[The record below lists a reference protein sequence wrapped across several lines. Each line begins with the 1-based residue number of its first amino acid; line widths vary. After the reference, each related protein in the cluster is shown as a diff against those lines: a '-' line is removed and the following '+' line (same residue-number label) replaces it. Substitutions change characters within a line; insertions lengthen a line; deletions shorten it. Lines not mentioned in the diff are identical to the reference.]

1 MISEER
7 TINLLSI
14 TNDLGFLVSAAVFA
28 AAVAL
33 FLFGALV
40 FLPALQTRKLVAH
53 SLKAEGAV
61 DVRSQAGQE
70 QLAKIAAQRPVD
82 AYFRTMEKERQEPS
96 ALEAKLFRAGFYQA
110 SAPLIYTLSRLGAVC
125 VGFLP
130 AYTLLSRVLPPHL
143 PGYFAL
149 AGSALLGL
157 GCIVIPSILL
167 DRFENAQKETYR
179 RGFPD
184 FMDMMITCAD
194 AGMSL
199 EAAVERVSAE
209 LAATHKWLGIQL
221 AIMNL
226 QLRAGKPLREGL
238 RELADRIGLEEARAL
253 AVLFRQS
260 EELGTSLT
268 DALRVYSDEMR
279 SQRIL
284 TAEEKANSLP
294 VKMMIPLGLCIFP
307 VVLMVI
313 MLPVIIR
320 MKGIF
325 F

>member
-1 MISEER
+1 M
-7 TINLLSI
+7 LSNI
-14 TNDLGFLVSAAVFA
+14 QGLSFLVSTAVFVA
-28 AAVAL
+28 AASL

-40 FLPALQTRKLVAH
+40 FLPALQTRKLVAQ
-53 SLKAEGAV
+53 SLTSEGIV
-61 DVRSQAGQE
+61 DRRSLAGQE
-70 QLAKIAAQRPVD
+70 QLLKISAQRPVD
-82 AYFRTMEKERQEPS
+82 AYFRSMEKERNEPN
-96 ALEAKLFRAGFYQA
+96 ALEAKLFRAGFYQP

-125 VGFLP
+125 IGFLV
-130 AYTLLSRVLPPHL
+130 AYALLVRVLPPQL
-143 PGYFAL
+143 PAFMAF
-149 AGSALLGL
+149 AGSALFGL
-157 GCIVIPSILL
+157 ACIVIPAILL
-167 DRFENAQKETYR
+167 DRFENAQKQIYR

-199 EAAVERVSAE
+199 EAAVERVGAE
-209 LAATHKWLGIQL
+209 LAGTHKWLGIQL

-226 QLRAGKPLREGL
+226 QLRAGKPLREAL
-238 RELADRIGLEEARAL
+238 RELADRIGLEEARSL

-268 DALRVYSDEMR
+268 EALRVYSDEMR
-279 SQRIL
+279 GQRIL
-284 TAEEKANSLP
+284 TAEEKANALP

-307 VVLMVI
+307 VVMMVI

>member
-1 MISEER
+1 M
-7 TINLLSI
+7 LSNI
-14 TNDLGFLVSAAVFA
+14 QGLSFLVSTAVFVAAVS
-28 AAVAL
+28 L

-40 FLPALQTRKLVAH
+40 FLPALQTRKLVAQ
-53 SLKAEGAV
+53 SLTSEGIV
-61 DVRSQAGQE
+61 DHRSLAGQE
-70 QLAKIAAQRPVD
+70 QLLKISAQRPVD
-82 AYFRTMEKERQEPS
+82 AYFRSMEKERNEPN
-96 ALEAKLFRAGFYQA
+96 ALEAKLFRAGFYQP

-125 VGFLP
+125 IGFLV
-130 AYTLLSRVLPPHL
+130 AYALLVRVLPPQL
-143 PGYFAL
+143 PAIMAF
-149 AGSALLGL
+149 AGSALFGL
-157 GCIVIPSILL
+157 ACIVVPAILL
-167 DRFENAQKETYR
+167 DRFENAQKQVYR

-199 EAAVERVSAE
+199 EAAVERVGAE
-209 LAATHKWLGIQL
+209 LAGTHKWLGIQL

-226 QLRAGKPLREGL
+226 QMRAGKPLREAL
-238 RELADRIGLEEARAL
+238 RELADRIGLEEARSL

-279 SQRIL
+279 GQRIL
-284 TAEEKANSLP
+284 SAEEKANALP

-307 VVLMVI
+307 VVMMVI

-320 MKGIF
+320 MRGIF

>member
-1 MISEER
+1 MFSN
-7 TINLLSI
+7 TQDLS
-14 TNDLGFLVSAAVFA
+14 LLVSIAVFL

-33 FLFGALV
+33 FLVGSLV
-40 FLPALQTRKLVAH
+40 FLPALQTRKLVAQ
-53 SLKAEGAV
+53 SLMAGGIPNR
-61 DVRSQAGQE
+61 RSLVGQE
-70 QLAKIAAQRPVD
+70 ELARISAQRPVE
-82 AYFRTMEKERQEPS
+82 AYFRSIEKERDEPS
-96 ALEAKLFRAGFYQA
+96 ALDAKLFRAGFYQS

-125 VGFLP
+125 VGFV
-130 AYTLLSRVLPPHL
+130 ATYALLSQILPPQL
-143 PGYFAL
+143 PSLVAFG
-149 AGSALLGL
+149 GSALLGL
-157 GCIVIPSILL
+157 ACIVIPSIAL
-167 DRFENAQKETYR
+167 DRFENGQKQIYR

-199 EAAVERVSAE
+199 EAAVERVSDE
-209 LAATHKWLGIQL
+209 LAGTHKWLGIQL
-221 AIMNL
+221 SIMNL
-226 QLRAGKPLREGL
+226 QLRAGKPLREAL
-238 RELADRIGLEEARAL
+238 RELSDRIGLEEARAL

-268 DALRVYSDEMR
+268 EALRVYSDEMR
-279 SQRIL
+279 GQRIL
-284 TAEEKANSLP
+284 RAEERANSLP

-307 VVLMVI
+307 VVMMVV

>member
-1 MISEER
+1 MLSNTQDIS
-7 TINLLSI
+7 LLIS
-14 TNDLGFLVSAAVFA
+14 VAVFL

-33 FLFGALV
+33 FLFGALIL
-40 FLPALQTRKLVAH
+40 LPVLQTRRLVTQ
-53 SLKAEGAV
+53 SLIAEGIT
-61 DVRSQAGQE
+61 DRRSLAGQE
-70 QLAKIAAQRPVD
+70 QLARISAQRPVD
-82 AYFRTMEKERQEPS
+82 AYFRTVEKERGEPN
-96 ALEAKLFRAGFYQA
+96 ALEAKLFRAGFYQS
-110 SAPLIYTLSRLGAVC
+110 SAPLIYTLSRIGAVGI
-125 VGFLP
+125 GFLGVY
-130 AYTLLSRVLPPHL
+130 ALLSRILPPYL
-143 PGYFAL
+143 PGFVAL
-149 AGSALLGL
+149 AAAALFGL
-157 GCIVIPSILL
+157 ACLVVPSVML
-167 DRFENAQKETYR
+167 DRFENAQKHIYR
-179 RGFPD
+179 RSFPD

-199 EAAVERVSAE
+199 EAAVERVSTEMAG
-209 LAATHKWLGIQL
+209 THKWLGIQL

-226 QLRAGKPLREGL
+226 QLRAGKPLREAL
-238 RELADRIGLEEARAL
+238 RELADRVGLEEARAL

-268 DALRVYSDEMR
+268 EALRVYSDEMR

-284 TAEEKANSLP
+284 HAEERANALP

-320 MKGIF
+320 MKGVF

>member
-1 MISEER
+1 MAS
-7 TINLLSI
+7 
-14 TNDLGFLVSAAVFA
+14 VAVFITA
-28 AAVAL
+28 MAI
-33 FLFGALV
+33 FLFNALV
-40 FLPALQTRKLVAH
+40 FLPALQRRKLVTQ
-53 SLKAEGAV
+53 SLIEEGTTNR
-61 DVRSQAGQE
+61 RSL
-70 QLAKIAAQRPVD
+70 LATEEIAKTAARRPVE
-82 AYFRTMEKERQEPS
+82 AYFRSMEKERNEPS
-96 ALEAKLFRAGFYQA
+96 ALEAKLFRAGFYKP
-110 SAPLIYTLSRLGAVC
+110 SAPIIYTLSRLVIVSVAFLAFYAV
-125 VGFLP
+125 
-130 AYTLLSRVLPPHL
+130 LSRILPPQL
-143 PGYFAL
+143 PGVITF
-149 AGSALLGL
+149 AGSAVLGL
-157 GCIVIPSILL
+157 ACIVIPSIML
-167 DRFENAQKETYR
+167 DRFESAQKQIYR

-199 EAAVERVSAE
+199 EASVERVGAE
-209 LAATHKWLGIQL
+209 LAGTHKWLGIQL

-226 QLRAGKPLREGL
+226 QLRAGKPLREAL

-268 DALRVYSDEMR
+268 DALRVYSAEMR
-279 SQRIL
+279 GQRIL
-284 TAEEKANSLP
+284 SAEERANALP

-307 VVLMVI
+307 VVLMVV

>member
-1 MISEER
+1 MFSNIQDLSVLIS
-7 TINLLSI
+7 
-14 TNDLGFLVSAAVFA
+14 VAVFV

-40 FLPALQTRKLVAH
+40 FLPALQTRTLVAQ
-53 SLKAEGAV
+53 SLMAEGIA
-61 DVRSQAGQE
+61 DRRSLAGQE
-70 QLAKIAAQRPVD
+70 LLAKISAQRPVD
-82 AYFRTMEKERQEPS
+82 AYFRSMEKERDEPN
-96 ALEAKLFRAGFYQA
+96 AIEAKLFRAGFYQA

-125 VGFLP
+125 AGFLA
-130 AYTLLSRVLPPHL
+130 AYALLSRVLPPQL
-143 PGYFAL
+143 PGFIGF
-149 AGSALLGL
+149 AGSALFGL
-157 GCIVIPSILL
+157 ACIVVPAILL
-167 DRFENAQKETYR
+167 DRFENAQKEIYR
-179 RGFPD
+179 RAFPD

-199 EAAVERVSAE
+199 EAAVERVSSE
-209 LAATHKWLGIQL
+209 LAGTHKWLGIQL

-226 QLRAGKPLREGL
+226 QLRAGKPLREAL
-238 RELADRIGLEEARAL
+238 RDLADRIGLDEARAL

-268 DALRVYSDEMR
+268 DALRVYSEEMR

-284 TAEEKANSLP
+284 HAEERANSLP

-307 VVLMVI
+307 VVMMVI

>member
-1 MISEER
+1 MFSAIQD
-7 TINLLSI
+7 LSV
-14 TNDLGFLVSAAVFA
+14 LVSIAVFV

-33 FLFGALV
+33 FLFGSLV
-40 FLPALQTRKLVAH
+40 FLPALQTRKLVAQ
-53 SLKAEGAV
+53 SLMAEGIA
-61 DVRSQAGQE
+61 DRRSLVGQE

-82 AYFRTMEKERQEPS
+82 AYFRSIEKERDQPS
-96 ALEAKLFRAGFYQA
+96 ALDAKLFRAGFYQS

-125 VGFLP
+125 VGFLA
-130 AYTLLSRVLPPHL
+130 AYALLSRVLPAQL
-143 PGYFAL
+143 PSL
-149 AGSALLGL
+149 VPLIGSALFGL
-157 GCIVIPSILL
+157 ACLVVPSVML
-167 DRFENAQKETYR
+167 DRFEKRQKQVYR

-199 EAAVERVSAE
+199 EAAVERVSQE
-209 LAATHKWLGIQL
+209 LAGTHKWLGIQL
-221 AIMNL
+221 SIMTL
-226 QLRAGKPLREGL
+226 QLRAGKPLREAL
-238 RELADRIGLEEARAL
+238 RELADRVGLDEARAL

-268 DALRVYSDEMR
+268 EALRVYSDEMR

-284 TAEEKANSLP
+284 SAEERANSLP

-307 VVLMVI
+307 VVMMII

-320 MKGIF
+320 MRGVF

>member
-1 MISEER
+1 M
-7 TINLLSI
+7 
-14 TNDLGFLVSAAVFA
+14 FVA
-28 AAVAL
+28 AASL

-40 FLPALQTRKLVAH
+40 FLPALQTRKLVAQ
-53 SLKAEGAV
+53 SLTSEGIV
-61 DVRSQAGQE
+61 DRRSLAGQE
-70 QLAKIAAQRPVD
+70 QLLKISAQRPVD
-82 AYFRTMEKERQEPS
+82 AYFRSMEKERNEPN
-96 ALEAKLFRAGFYQA
+96 ALEAKLFRAGFYQP

-125 VGFLP
+125 IGFLV
-130 AYTLLSRVLPPHL
+130 AYALLVRVLPPQL
-143 PGYFAL
+143 PAFTAFV
-149 AGSALLGL
+149 GSALFGL
-157 GCIVIPSILL
+157 ACIVIPAILL
-167 DRFENAQKETYR
+167 DRFENAQKNIYR

-199 EAAVERVSAE
+199 EAAVERVGAE
-209 LAATHKWLGIQL
+209 LAGTHKWLGIQL

-226 QLRAGKPLREGL
+226 QLRAGKPLREAL
-238 RELADRIGLEEARAL
+238 RELADRIGLEEARSL

-279 SQRIL
+279 GQRIL
-284 TAEEKANSLP
+284 SAEEKANALP

-307 VVLMVI
+307 VVMMVI

>member
-1 MISEER
+1 MFSNIQD
-7 TINLLSI
+7 LS
-14 TNDLGFLVSAAVFA
+14 LLVSAAVFL

-33 FLFGALV
+33 FLVGSLV
-40 FLPALQTRKLVAH
+40 FLPALQTRKLVAQ
-53 SLKAEGAV
+53 SLMAKGIPNR
-61 DVRSQAGQE
+61 RSLVGQE
-70 QLAKIAAQRPVD
+70 ELTRISAQRPVE
-82 AYFRTMEKERQEPS
+82 AYFRSLEKERDEPS
-96 ALEAKLFRAGFYQA
+96 ALDAKLFRAGFYQS

-125 VGFLP
+125 VGFV
-130 AYTLLSRVLPPHL
+130 ATYALLSQILPPQL
-143 PGYFAL
+143 PSLVAFG
-149 AGSALLGL
+149 GSALLGL
-157 GCIVIPSILL
+157 ACIVIPSIAL
-167 DRFENAQKETYR
+167 DRFENGQKQIYR

-199 EAAVERVSAE
+199 EAAVERVSNE
-209 LAATHKWLGIQL
+209 LAGTHKWLGIQL
-221 AIMNL
+221 SIMNL
-226 QLRAGKPLREGL
+226 QLRAGKPLREAL
-238 RELADRIGLEEARAL
+238 RELSDRIGLEEARAL

-268 DALRVYSDEMR
+268 EALRVYSDEMR
-279 SQRIL
+279 GQRIL
-284 TAEEKANSLP
+284 RAEERANSLP

-307 VVLMVI
+307 VVMMIV

>member
-1 MISEER
+1 M
-7 TINLLSI
+7 
-14 TNDLGFLVSAAVFA
+14 AVFA

-33 FLFGALV
+33 FLFAALV
-40 FLPALQTRKLVAH
+40 FLPAMQTRRLVAD
-53 SLKAEGAV
+53 SLVG
-61 DVRSQAGQE
+61 DGPIDRRSILGQD
-70 QLAKIAAQRPVD
+70 QRAKIAAQKPVD
-82 AYFRTMEKERQEPS
+82 AYFKSIEKERTEPS
-96 ALEAKLFRAGFYQA
+96 ALEAKLFRAGFYQS
-110 SAPLIYTLSRLGAVC
+110 SAPLIYTLCRLGAVC
-125 VGFLP
+125 IGFLVVY
-130 AYTLLSRVLPPHL
+130 ALLSRILPEKL
-143 PGYFAL
+143 PAFIPVAGAAL
-149 AGSALLGL
+149 FGL
-157 GCIVIPSILL
+157 ACIVIPSIML
-167 DRFENAQKETYR
+167 DRFERTQKQIYR
-179 RGFPD
+179 RSFPD

-199 EAAVERVSAE
+199 EAAVERVSQE
-209 LAATHKWLGIQL
+209 MAATHKWLGIQL

-226 QLRAGKPLREGL
+226 QLRAGKPLREAL
-238 RELADRIGLEEARAL
+238 RELADRIGLDEAKAL

-268 DALRVYSDEMR
+268 EALRVYSAEMR

-284 TAEEKANSLP
+284 QAEERANALP

-307 VVLMVI
+307 VVMMVI

>member
-1 MISEER
+1 M
-7 TINLLSI
+7 
-14 TNDLGFLVSAAVFA
+14 

-33 FLFGALV
+33 FLFGALI
-40 FLPALQTRKLVAH
+40 FLPALQTRKLVAQ
-53 SLKAEGAV
+53 SLMADGIANR
-61 DVRSQAGQE
+61 RSLVGQE
-70 QLAKIAAQRPVD
+70 QIAKIAAQRPVE
-82 AYFRTMEKERQEPS
+82 AYFRSMEKERNEPS

-110 SAPLIYTLSRLGAVC
+110 SAPLIYTLSRLGAVGI
-125 VGFLP
+125 GFLA
-130 AYTLLSRVLPPHL
+130 AYALLSRVLPPQL
-143 PGYFAL
+143 PGFVTL
-149 AGSALLGL
+149 AVSALFGL

-167 DRFENAQKETYR
+167 DRFENGQKKIYR

-199 EAAVERVSAE
+199 EAAVERVSGE
-209 LAATHKWLGIQL
+209 LAGTHKWLGIQL
-221 AIMNL
+221 SIMTL
-226 QLRAGKPLREGL
+226 QLRAGKPLREAL
-238 RELADRIGLEEARAL
+238 RELADRVGLDEARAL

-268 DALRVYSDEMR
+268 DALRVYSEEMR
-279 SQRIL
+279 GQRIL
-284 TAEEKANSLP
+284 SAEERANSLP

-307 VVLMVI
+307 VVMMVI

-320 MKGIF
+320 MRGVF

>member
-1 MISEER
+1 M
-7 TINLLSI
+7 
-14 TNDLGFLVSAAVFA
+14 

-33 FLFGALV
+33 FLFGALI
-40 FLPALQTRKLVAH
+40 FLPALQTRKLVVQ
-53 SLKAEGAV
+53 SLMADGIANR
-61 DVRSQAGQE
+61 RSLVGQE
-70 QLAKIAAQRPVD
+70 QIAKIAAQRPVD
-82 AYFRTMEKERQEPS
+82 AYFKSMEKERNEPS

-110 SAPLIYTLSRLGAVC
+110 SAPLIYTLSRLGAVGI
-125 VGFLP
+125 GFLA
-130 AYTLLSRVLPPHL
+130 AYALLSRVLPPQL
-143 PGYFAL
+143 PGFVTL
-149 AGSALLGL
+149 AVSALFGL

-167 DRFENAQKETYR
+167 DRFENGQKKIYR

-199 EAAVERVSAE
+199 EAAVERVSGE
-209 LAATHKWLGIQL
+209 LAGTHKWLGIQL
-221 AIMNL
+221 SIMTL
-226 QLRAGKPLREGL
+226 QLRAGKPLREAL
-238 RELADRIGLEEARAL
+238 RELADRVGLDEARAL

-268 DALRVYSDEMR
+268 DALRVYSEEMR
-279 SQRIL
+279 GQRIL
-284 TAEEKANSLP
+284 SAEERANSLP

-307 VVLMVI
+307 VVMMVI

-320 MKGIF
+320 MRGVF

>member
-1 MISEER
+1 MFSN
-7 TINLLSI
+7 TQDLS
-14 TNDLGFLVSAAVFA
+14 LLVSIAVFL

-33 FLFGALV
+33 FLLGAFV
-40 FLPALQTRKLVAH
+40 FTPALQTRKRVAQSLLADGIPNRRSLV
-53 SLKAEGAV
+53 
-61 DVRSQAGQE
+61 GQE
-70 QLAKIAAQRPVD
+70 ELARISAQRPVE
-82 AYFRTMEKERQEPS
+82 AYFRSLKKERDEPS
-96 ALEAKLFRAGFYQA
+96 ALDAKLFRAGFYQP

-125 VGFLP
+125 VGFV
-130 AYTLLSRVLPPHL
+130 ATYALLSQILPPQL
-143 PGYFAL
+143 PSLVAFG
-149 AGSALLGL
+149 GSALLGL
-157 GCIVIPSILL
+157 ACIVIPSIAL
-167 DRFENAQKETYR
+167 DRFENGQKQIYR

-199 EAAVERVSAE
+199 EAAVERVSNE
-209 LAATHKWLGIQL
+209 LAGTHKWLGIQL
-221 AIMNL
+221 SIMTL
-226 QLRAGKPLREGL
+226 QLRAGKPLREAL
-238 RELADRIGLEEARAL
+238 RELADRIGLDEARAL

-268 DALRVYSDEMR
+268 EALRVYSDEMR
-279 SQRIL
+279 GQRIL
-284 TAEEKANSLP
+284 RAEERANSLP

-307 VVLMVI
+307 VVMMVV

>member
-1 MISEER
+1 MFSI
-7 TINLLSI
+7 IQDLS
-14 TNDLGFLVSAAVFA
+14 TLVSVAVFVA
-28 AAVAL
+28 AAAL

-40 FLPALQTRKLVAH
+40 LLPALQTRKLVAQ
-53 SLKAEGAV
+53 SLMDEGIA
-61 DVRSQAGQE
+61 DRRSLVGQE

-82 AYFRTMEKERQEPS
+82 AYFRSIEKERDEPS
-96 ALEAKLFRAGFYQA
+96 ALEAKLFRAGFYQS
-110 SAPLIYTLSRLGAVC
+110 SAPLIYILSRLGAVC
-125 VGFLP
+125 VGFL
-130 AYTLLSRVLPPHL
+130 AVYALLARVLPPSL
-143 PGYFAL
+143 PGFVAFAGAGLVGL
-149 AGSALLGL
+149 A
-157 GCIVIPSILL
+157 CIVIPSVML
-167 DRFENAQKETYR
+167 DRFENAQKEIYR

-199 EAAVERVSAE
+199 EAAVERVSSE
-209 LAATHKWLGIQL
+209 LAGTHKWLGIQL

-226 QLRAGKPLREGL
+226 QLRAGKPLREAL
-238 RELADRIGLEEARAL
+238 RELADRIGLDEARAL

-268 DALRVYSDEMR
+268 EALRVYSEEMR

-284 TAEEKANSLP
+284 SAEERANSLP

-307 VVLMVI
+307 VVMMVI

-320 MKGIF
+320 MRGVF

>member
-1 MISEER
+1 MFS
-7 TINLLSI
+7 TVQDLSI
-14 TNDLGFLVSAAVFA
+14 LVSAAVFV

-40 FLPALQTRKLVAH
+40 FLPALQTRKLVAQ
-53 SLKAEGAV
+53 SLMAEGIS
-61 DVRSQAGQE
+61 DRRTLLGQE

-82 AYFRTMEKERQEPS
+82 AYFRSVEKERDEPS
-96 ALEAKLFRAGFYQA
+96 ALDAKLFRAGFYQS

-125 VGFLP
+125 VGFLA
-130 AYTLLSRVLPPHL
+130 AYALLTRVLPPSL
-143 PGYFAL
+143 PGFIGL
-149 AGSALLGL
+149 AGAGL
-157 GCIVIPSILL
+157 FGLACMVIPSIML
-167 DRFENAQKETYR
+167 DRFENAQKEIYR

-199 EAAVERVSAE
+199 EAAVERVSSE
-209 LAATHKWLGIQL
+209 LAGTHKWLGIQL
-221 AIMNL
+221 SIMTL
-226 QLRAGKPLREGL
+226 QLRAGKPLREAL
-238 RELADRIGLEEARAL
+238 RELADRIGLDEARAL

-268 DALRVYSDEMR
+268 DALRVYSEEMR

-284 TAEEKANSLP
+284 SAEERANSLP

-307 VVLMVI
+307 VVMMVI

-320 MKGIF
+320 MRGIF

>member
-1 MISEER
+1 MDLLASFQDAGLLVSTAVFLAAASMFLFAALVIMPVMQTRRMVTQS
-7 TINLLSI
+7 LLSDGIGDRRSLAAQDQI
-14 TNDLGFLVSAAVFA
+14 T
-28 AAVAL
+28 
-33 FLFGALV
+33 
-40 FLPALQTRKLVAH
+40 
-53 SLKAEGAV
+53 
-61 DVRSQAGQE
+61 
-70 QLAKIAAQRPVD
+70 KIAAQRPVE
-82 AYFRTMEKERQEPS
+82 AYFKAAERERDQPD

-110 SAPLIYTLSRLGAVC
+110 GAPLIYTLCRIGFVL
-125 VGFLP
+125 VGFLV
-130 AYTLLSRVLPPHL
+130 AYLGLSAILPKHL
-143 PGYFAL
+143 PGFVGFAGAAAFGL
-149 AGSALLGL
+149 A
-157 GCIVIPSILL
+157 CMVIPSIAL
-167 DRFENAQKETYR
+167 DRFEKAQQQRYR

-199 EAAVERVSAE
+199 EAAVERVSGE
-209 LAATHKWLGIQL
+209 LAGTHKWLGIQL
-221 AIMNL
+221 SIMNL
-226 QLRAGKPLREGL
+226 QMRAGKPLREALRDLSDRMGL
-238 RELADRIGLEEARAL
+238 DEARSL

-279 SQRIL
+279 TQRIL
-284 TAEEKANSLP
+284 RAEERANALP

-307 VVLMVI
+307 TVLMII